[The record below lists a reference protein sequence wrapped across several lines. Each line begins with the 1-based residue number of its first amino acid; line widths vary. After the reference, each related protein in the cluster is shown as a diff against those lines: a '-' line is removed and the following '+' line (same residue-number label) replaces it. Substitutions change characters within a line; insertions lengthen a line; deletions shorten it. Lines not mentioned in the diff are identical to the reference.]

1 MIKYQLQCDRHH
13 AFEGWF
19 RNSTDY
25 DEQASEGLLECPICG
40 SDAVSKAIMAPAIAR
55 TRSAAGVPS
64 ADGKPVIPDP
74 ERLNTVRKEI
84 MAAAER
90 ARAYV
95 EKNFDY
101 VGDTFPEEA
110 RKIHYGETEERGI
123 YGVATRDEVR
133 ELVEEGIDVSP
144 LLPARKKPETLSGK
158 AEVVKKDPSR
168 KLN

>member
-1 MIKYQLQCDRHH
+1 MIKYQLQCDRQHS
-13 AFEGWF
+13 FEGWF

-25 DEQASEGLLECPICG
+25 DEQADEGLLECPICG
-40 SDAVSKAIMAPAIAR
+40 SEAVSKAIMAPAITR
-55 TRSAAGVPS
+55 TRSNSVTPS
-64 ADGKPVIPDP
+64 DGKPIVPSP
-74 ERLNTVRKEI
+74 ERLNAVRKEI

-101 VGDTFPEEA
+101 VGDSFPEEA
-110 RKIHYGETEERGI
+110 RKMHYGESEERGI
-123 YGVATRDEVR
+123 YGEASRDEVQD
-133 ELVEEGIDVSP
+133 LAEEGIEVSP
-144 LLPARKKPETLSGK
+144 LLPARKKPEAISGK

>member
-1 MIKYQLQCDRHH
+1 MIKYQLQCDRQHS
-13 AFEGWF
+13 FEGWF

-25 DEQASEGLLECPICG
+25 DEQAYEGLLECPVCG
-40 SDAVSKAIMAPAIAR
+40 SEIISKAIMAPAIPR
-55 TRSAAGVPS
+55 RRSNSVAMNDGAPIVPN
-64 ADGKPVIPDP
+64 P
-74 ERLNTVRKEI
+74 ERLKEVRKEI

-101 VGDTFPEEA
+101 VGDSFPEEA

-123 YGVATRDEVR
+123 YGEASRDEVQD
-133 ELVEEGIDVSP
+133 LVEEGIEVSP
-144 LLPARKKPETLSGK
+144 LVPARKKPEASKGK